1 MDTSLFSL
9 FRFRSQNTRCRIL
22 LLASTAICVVF
33 LLLSCAVD
41 NDDDDDNDDGGTPPD
56 EQSFFQLT
64 AVSNDRGQA
73 SVSFN
78 VAKNSTKF
86 SIEAASKD
94 NMYVS
99 FSKITND
106 RGVNYLDPNGQE
118 ISLAKE
124 GFRGINA
131 ASVPS
136 RSSDPKL
143 DDSSM
148 FQVTANVL
156 TSAFGSA
163 AAGEVVTFTIH
174 SKGDTDLNNGR
185 LKVNVY
191 YVGDVGQ
198 DKISKDVTAVGLNL
212 FRDIYSGQG
221 GITLDIREFDIDG
234 PVLLPVPKEGSPFYK
249 TATSSTGS
257 SPAVHIFIGGDI
269 EELGASG
276 EVLGLSGG
284 IIGPPHPS
292 ARSAVAIS
300 VFAGAGS
307 DGVFDA
313 EDIRLY
319 GETIAHETGHF
330 LGLFHP
336 VDFSGSSVTATD
348 PLDDTVSCRFV
359 TECLASDD
367 LTKNLMFPNPVPSG
381 NGGYIPQNQ
390 LTAEQRGVLNRYIAV
405 D

>member
-1 MDTSLFSL
+1 MDTILL
-9 FRFRSQNTRCRIL
+9 RSQNTRCKIF
-22 LLASTAICVVF
+22 LLASTAICAVF

-41 NDDDDDNDDGGTPPD
+41 NGDDDDDSGGTSPD

-86 SIEAASKD
+86 SIEAASED
-94 NMYVS
+94 NTYVS
-99 FSKITND
+99 FSEITND
-106 RGVNYLDPNGQE
+106 RGVNYLDPDGQE

-124 GFRGINA
+124 GFLGINA

-136 RSSDPKL
+136 RSSDPGL

-156 TSAFGSA
+156 TSMFGSA
-163 AAGEVVTFTIH
+163 AAGEVLTFTIR
-174 SKGDTDLNNGR
+174 SKGDADLNNGR
-185 LKVNVY
+185 LRVNVY

-198 DKISKDVTAVGLNL
+198 DSISKEITATGLNL

-234 PVLLPVPKEGSPFYK
+234 PVLLPVPTDGDSFYS
-249 TATSSTGS
+249 TASASSGS
-257 SPAVHIFIGGDI
+257 SPAVHLFIGGDI
-269 EELGASG
+269 EGLGASG
-276 EVLGLSGG
+276 EVLGLSAG

-313 EDIRLY
+313 EDTRLY
-319 GETIAHETGHF
+319 GETLAHETGHF

-367 LTKNLMFPNPVPSG
+367 LTENLMFPNPVPSG

-390 LTAEQRGVLNRYIAV
+390 LTAEQRAVLNRYIAV